1 MSCGVQ
7 SPDRQRRT
15 PTEHTIQ
22 RGDIPRYVIVKAA
35 YSHARARTGHTRHTR
50 SRLPWSVVTVH
61 TLCSAHCH
69 WRGLRA
75 ACGCARRGSR
85 ETRLRDTLRD
95 RERVPRDARRLRLYT
110 FQYFRKRAPPLRYC
124 TSYYGVVHIIISV
137 RCKKTNCALRRPTIN
152 SVWVCRL
159 GLVTRLSAAPG
170 RAEFF
175 RTRRLLSPSTGGLWM
190 RTRRCWQCGAPLVRS
205 QGLRPAAHTTP
216 HAARCTPHAARRTGF
231 CLMGDAETHGATL
244 VLNSPSGLACKDLP
258 GSHRSAA

>member
-1 MSCGVQ
+1 MSSLQ
-7 SPDRQRRT
+7 TDRDVRRRST
-15 PTEHTIQ
+15 RSSAEIYPGTLSLK
-22 RGDIPRYVIVKAA
+22 PRIRTR
-35 YSHARARTGHTRHTR
+35 ARAQGTHDTRDRVFRGAWSQYTHCAQHTATGADSELHADA
-50 SRLPWSVVTVH
+50 LDV
-61 TLCSAHCH
+61 A
-69 WRGLRA
+69 
-75 ACGCARRGSR
+75 R

-216 HAARCTPHAARRTGF
+216 HAARRTPHAARRTGF